1 MRTSSRRAATAVAGL
16 SAAVLAGALLA
27 PADAASTE
35 VTFTVGGSGGL
46 AITAAASETL
56 SVAGSLA
63 SGSLGQVEVD
73 DTRNTLV
80 NVWTASVSITDF
92 TTGGGSA
99 AETISKVGATYTVP
113 TSPVDVGTPMLD
125 GNVTGLLE
133 GVGGALIYG
142 GTGALTIAGS
152 TPVAQGAYIG
162 PNTVSWNPT
171 LSVLIPPTAPAGTY
185 AGTVTHSV
193 S

>member
-185 AGTVTHSV
+185 TGTVTHSV